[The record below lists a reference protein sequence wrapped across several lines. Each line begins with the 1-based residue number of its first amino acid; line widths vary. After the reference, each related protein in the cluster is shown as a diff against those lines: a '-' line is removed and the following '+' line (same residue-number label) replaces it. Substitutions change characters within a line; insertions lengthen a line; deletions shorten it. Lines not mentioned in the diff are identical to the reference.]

1 MDRDVKLLYRQRGSA
16 LRRTGQSIVIS
27 QAKRPK
33 HGVRAAREPSR
44 EREVAVALEPAV
56 DEQPSS
62 PPPLIS
68 DGFPDSPVREQTREP
83 TQLPQSPPPRSPPSQ
98 LPPSPLMSLPAPDA
112 DLGAGLVADL
122 DVDLR
127 TELNASSVVAGHTDA
142 AFLLPAPQFSF
153 SDVPL
158 SRLHSNTVSL
168 SAIEVVSSL
177 INSLFEEQLIPYFFA
192 EFDTATSPEDRL
204 MRKIDIKLYSTFV
217 QAVLTDL
224 RDLLDINASNNEL
237 LTQLKQTIKR
247 KGALTQT
254 LLEVR
259 HETADWEAKAGAD
272 EQLEELR
279 QKSAVNAKLQAL
291 AQDIRTA
298 GAEAPTP
305 TDADRALDD
314 LTAVLDPYNGVLAQL
329 QTFNQS
335 LEKLLE

>member
-1 MDRDVKLLYRQRGSA
+1 MLMDRDVKLLYRQRGSA

-33 HGVRAAREPSR
+33 HSGRAVR
-44 EREVAVALEPAV
+44 ERERDVAAAPGPAV
-56 DEQPSS
+56 GEQPSS

-68 DGFPDSPVREQTREP
+68 DGFLGSPARELTREP
-83 TQLPQSPPPRSPPSQ
+83 TQLPHSPPAPLS
-98 LPPSPLMSLPAPDA
+98 PSPLVPLPALDADLDA
-112 DLGAGLVADL
+112 DLGASPGM
-122 DVDLR
+122 
-127 TELNASSVVAGHTDA
+127 AGHAGA
-142 AFLLPAPQFSF
+142 APLLPAPQFSF

-158 SRLHSNTVSL
+158 SRLNSNTVSL
-168 SAIEVVSSL
+168 SSIEVVASL
-177 INSLFEEQLIPYFFA
+177 INSLFEEQLVPQCFA
-192 EFDTATSPEDRL
+192 EFDTAASPEDRL
-204 MRKIDIKLYSTFV
+204 MHKLDIKLYSTFV
-217 QAVLTDL
+217 QAVLADL
-224 RDLLDINASNNEL
+224 RDLLDINVSNNEL

-247 KGALTQT
+247 KSALTQT
-254 LLEVR
+254 LLDVR
-259 HETADWEAKAGAD
+259 HETADWEANAGAD

-291 AQDIRTA
+291 AQDVRTA
-298 GAEAPTP
+298 SADASAP

>member
-1 MDRDVKLLYRQRGSA
+1 MLMDRDVKLLYRQRGSA

-33 HGVRAAREPSR
+33 HSGRAVR
-44 EREVAVALEPAV
+44 ERERDVAAAPGPAV
-56 DEQPSS
+56 GEQPSS

-68 DGFPDSPVREQTREP
+68 DGFLGSPARELTREP
-83 TQLPQSPPPRSPPSQ
+83 TQLPHSPPAPLS
-98 LPPSPLMSLPAPDA
+98 PSPLVPLPALDADLDA
-112 DLGAGLVADL
+112 DLGAGLDEDLNADL
-122 DVDLR
+122 G
-127 TELNASSVVAGHTDA
+127 ASPGMAGHAGA
-142 AFLLPAPQFSF
+142 APLLPAPQFSF

-168 SAIEVVSSL
+168 SSIEVVASL
-177 INSLFEEQLIPYFFA
+177 INSLFEEQLVPQCFA
-192 EFDTATSPEDRL
+192 EFDTAASPEDRL
-204 MRKIDIKLYSTFV
+204 MHKLDIKLYSTFV
-217 QAVLTDL
+217 QAVLADL
-224 RDLLDINASNNEL
+224 RDLLDINVSNNEL

-247 KGALTQT
+247 KSALTQT
-254 LLEVR
+254 LLDVR
-259 HETADWEAKAGAD
+259 HETADWEANAGAD

-291 AQDIRTA
+291 AQDVRTA
-298 GAEAPTP
+298 SADASAP

-314 LTAVLDPYNGVLAQL
+314 LTALLDPYNGVLAQL